1 MLERCIS
8 LKKIF
13 GTLSLIMVLVLL
25 SACGQKLDKPD
36 DYDFEVQNFTYTNQ
50 DGKSVSLKD
59 LEGKVWIADFI
70 FTNCETVCPPMTNHM
85 SSLQDNMKEAGLENV
100 EIVSFSV
107 DPTVDKPATLKKFGQ
122 KFDADFSNW
131 HFLTGYKQSEIE
143 EFAKTSFKTIVQK
156 PKDDD
161 QVTHGT
167 AFYLVD
173 QEGIVRTRY
182 DGVNRSNDADEK
194 VIEDIKALQ
203 Q

>member
-1 MLERCIS
+1 M
-8 LKKIF
+8 KKI
-13 GTLSLIMVLVLL
+13 LSILSILFVLTLL
-25 SACGQKLDKPD
+25 SACGQNMDKPD
-36 DYDFEVQNFTYTNQ
+36 DYDFEVQSFTYTNQ
-50 DGKSVSLKD
+50 DGESVSLED
-59 LEGKVWIADFI
+59 LKGKVWIADFI

-85 SSLQDNMKEAGLENV
+85 ASLQENMKKEGLENV

-107 DPTVDKPATLKKFGQ
+107 DPGVDSPEVLKEFGQ

-131 HFLTGYKQSEIE
+131 HFLTGYEQSEIE
-143 EFAKTSFKTIVQK
+143 AFAKDSFKTIVQK

-182 DGVNRSNDADEK
+182 DGVNRSNEDDEE
-194 VIEDIKALQ
+194 VINDIKALQ

>member
-1 MLERCIS
+1 
-8 LKKIF
+8 
-13 GTLSLIMVLVLL
+13 MVLVLL
-25 SACGQKLDKPD
+25 SACGNLDKPD
-36 DYDFEVQNFTYTNQ
+36 DYDFEVQNFSYTNQ
-50 DGKSVSLKD
+50 DGKAVSLKD

-100 EIVSFSV
+100 DIVSFSV
-107 DPTVDKPATLKKFGQ
+107 DPTVDKPATLKAFGQ

-182 DGVNRSNDADEK
+182 DGINRSNDADEK

>member
-1 MLERCIS
+1 M
-8 LKKIF
+8 KKLVS
-13 GTLSLIMVLVLL
+13 TLSILFVLTLL
-25 SACGQKLDKPD
+25 SACGLDKPD
-36 DYDFEVQNFTYTNQ
+36 DYDFEVQSFTYTNQ
-50 DGKSVSLKD
+50 DGESVSLED
-59 LEGKVWIADFI
+59 LKGKVWIADFI

-85 SSLQDNMKEAGLENV
+85 ASLQQNMKKEGLENV

-107 DPTVDKPATLKKFGQ
+107 DPTVDSPEVLKEFGQ

-131 HFLTGYKQSEIE
+131 HFLTGYEQSEIE
-143 EFAKTSFKTIVQK
+143 ALAKESFKTIVQK
-156 PKDDD
+156 PQDDD

-182 DGVNRSNDADEK
+182 DGVSRSNEDDEE
-194 VIEDIKALQ
+194 VINDIKALQ

>member
-1 MLERCIS
+1 M
-8 LKKIF
+8 
-13 GTLSLIMVLVLL
+13 
-25 SACGQKLDKPD
+25 DKPD
-36 DYDFEVQNFTYTNQ
+36 DYDFEVQSFTYTNQ
-50 DGKSVSLKD
+50 DGESVSLED
-59 LEGKVWIADFI
+59 LKGKVWIADFI

-85 SSLQDNMKEAGLENV
+85 ASLQENMKKEGLENV

-107 DPTVDKPATLKKFGQ
+107 DPGVDSPEVLKEFGQ

-131 HFLTGYKQSEIE
+131 HFLTGYEQSEIE
-143 EFAKTSFKTIVQK
+143 AFAKDSFKTIVQK

-182 DGVNRSNDADEK
+182 DGVNRSNEDDEE
-194 VIEDIKALQ
+194 VINDIKALQ

>member
-1 MLERCIS
+1 M
-8 LKKIF
+8 KKIL
-13 GTLSLIMVLVLL
+13 GTFSIIMVLVLL
-25 SACGQKLDKPD
+25 SACGNLDKPD
-36 DYDFEVQNFTYTNQ
+36 DYDFEVQNFSYTNQ
-50 DGKSVSLKD
+50 DGKAVSLKD

-100 EIVSFSV
+100 DIVSFSV
-107 DPTVDKPATLKKFGQ
+107 DPTVDKPATLKAFGQ

-131 HFLTGYKQSEIE
+131 HFLTGYEQSEIE

-182 DGVNRSNDADEK
+182 DGINRSNDADEK